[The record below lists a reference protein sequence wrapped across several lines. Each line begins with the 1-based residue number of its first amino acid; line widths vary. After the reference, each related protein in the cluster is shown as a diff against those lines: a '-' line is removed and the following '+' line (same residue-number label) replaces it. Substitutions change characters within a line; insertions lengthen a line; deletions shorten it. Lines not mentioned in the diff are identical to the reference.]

1 MLYTWLT
8 AIPVVFVGLLA
19 AADQPWKDKQI
30 AQWNE
35 DDAKQVLTESPW
47 AKTVKPSVQRSADQ
61 GQRGPGGTGRRGGI
75 GIGIPGLGGGYPG
88 GGYPRGGGYPGGGG
102 YPQGGGYPGDDGS
115 GQRRGGNPN
124 SNQPPALHV
133 RWESALPVREAE
145 LKTRDNNAPTLDED
159 HYAIAVYDVP
169 RNFVADSSKSLEDTL
184 KKQASIKR
192 DGKKDIKPSEVR
204 VLQRDDG
211 PVIVYL
217 FLRSQEITKNDRRLE
232 FDAQIGRLQ
241 LVQSFYPDDMTY
253 QDKLEL

>member
-1 MLYTWLT
+1 M
-8 AIPVVFVGLLA
+8 
-19 AADQPWKDKQI
+19 
-30 AQWNE
+30 N
-35 DDAKQVLTESPW
+35 
-47 AKTVKPSVQRSADQ
+47 
-61 GQRGPGGTGRRGGI
+61 
-75 GIGIPGLGGGYPG
+75 
-88 GGYPRGGGYPGGGG
+88 
-102 YPQGGGYPGDDGS
+102 
-115 GQRRGGNPN
+115 
-124 SNQPPALHV
+124 
-133 RWESALPVREAE
+133 
-145 LKTRDNNAPTLDED
+145 
-159 HYAIAVYDVP
+159 YAIAVYDVP

-192 DGKKDIKPSEVR
+192 DGKKDIRPSEVR